1 MAKVLIIT
9 AEQDATIEYFM
20 SSLSSKDREDIVH
33 YKTDCPKSNQLVIS
47 PTASHKFELHT
58 VSHVYNEEDFKSIY
72 YRRTIPPNFDF
83 QPPDLR
89 LERYCEE
96 EYTRFWES
104 LEYCFPEKTKWFP
117 GKPSKIAIAKNKL
130 LQLVLAKD
138 IGLSIPETVMTNRP
152 EVLNNIDIPSIY
164 KSIKSPNVPLEN
176 KGYAAAWT
184 TEIDESIK
192 QHGEGLLTCPGIIQS
207 QVCHISY
214 KVDIRV
220 TIIGDSIFAAESR
233 NLLHIDGRLTNAPYY
248 KHILPNY
255 IEARLFLLVD
265 SLSLNFGAIDL
276 IYDQNSGI
284 YWFLEINSNG
294 QWVYIEEETSMP
306 LCKNLRNFLWNSFQ

>member
-33 YKTDCPKSNQLVIS
+33 YKTDCPKLNQLVIS

-104 LEYCFPEKTKWFP
+104 LEYCFPEKTRWFP

-138 IGLSIPETVMTNRP
+138 IGLSIPETVMTNCP
-152 EVLNNIDIPSIY
+152 KVLNNINMPSIY
-164 KSIKSPNVPLEN
+164 KSIKSPNVPLES
-176 KGYAAAWT
+176 KGSAAAWT
-184 TEIDESIK
+184 TEIDDNIK

-207 QVCHISY
+207 QVCNITD
-214 KVDIRV
+214 KVDIRATV
-220 TIIGDSIFAAESR
+220 IGNQIFTAENT
-233 NLLHIDGRLTNAPYY
+233 NLQHIDGRLTDSPY
-248 KHILPNY
+248 KEHILPDY
-255 IEARLFLLVD
+255 IKARLFLLVN

-276 IYDQNSGI
+276 IYDQSSGI

-294 QWVYIEEETSMP
+294 QWVYIEEETSLP
-306 LCKNLRNFLWNSFQ
+306 LCTSLRKFLWN